1 MATDSNDGL
10 PAAAL
15 AAIAAAT
22 DEAALQAL
30 RVEYLGRKEGK
41 ITARLRELG
50 ALPAHERALAGAA
63 VNAARAAV
71 EAALTERTA
80 ALQAAAAAA
89 QQAREA
95 LDVTLPGVGWER
107 GRLHPVTQT
116 MRRVIDIL
124 TALGFNVADG
134 PEVELDYYNFEA
146 LNIPAAHP
154 ARDMHDTFYL
164 TDDTLLRTH
173 TSPVQARIFET
184 KKPPLRV
191 IAPGRVYRRDYDV
204 SHIPMFHQ
212 VEGFWVDEGVTFAHL
227 KGVLELF
234 LRQFFGPD
242 TRTRFRPSYFPF
254 TEPSAEVDISCVL
267 CSGKGCRVCKGSGWL
282 EVLGCGM
289 INPAVFE
296 FAAYDSE
303 RYTGFA
309 FGIGIERLAMLA
321 YGIDDIRLLYE
332 NDVRFLRQF

>member
-1 MATDSNDGL
+1 
-10 PAAAL
+10 
-15 AAIAAAT
+15 
-22 DEAALQAL
+22 
-30 RVEYLGRKEGK
+30 
-41 ITARLRELG
+41 TARLRQLG
-50 ALPAHERALAGAA
+50 ALPADERAAASAA
-63 VNAARAAV
+63 VNAARQAV
-71 EAALTERTA
+71 KAALAEREAILTTTK
-80 ALQAAAAAA
+80 AAANT
-89 QQAREA
+89 QRDA
-95 LDVTLPGVGWER
+95 LDMTLPDIGSER

-116 MRRVIDIL
+116 MRRMVDIF
-124 TALGFNVADG
+124 TALGFTIAEG

-146 LNIPAAHP
+146 LNIPATHP

-173 TSPVQARIFET
+173 TSPVQARVFEAQ
-184 KKPPLRV
+184 KPPVRV
-191 IAPGRVYRRDYDV
+191 IAPGKVYRRDYDV

-212 VEGFWVDEGVTFAHL
+212 VEGIWVDEQVTFAQL
-227 KGVLELF
+227 KGVLQLF
-234 LRQFFGPD
+234 LQRFFGPD

-267 CSGKGCRVCKGSGWL
+267 CGGAGCRVCKQSGWL

-289 INPAVFE
+289 INPAVFA
-296 FAAYDSE
+296 FARYDSE

-309 FGIGIERLAMLA
+309 FGMGVERLAMLA